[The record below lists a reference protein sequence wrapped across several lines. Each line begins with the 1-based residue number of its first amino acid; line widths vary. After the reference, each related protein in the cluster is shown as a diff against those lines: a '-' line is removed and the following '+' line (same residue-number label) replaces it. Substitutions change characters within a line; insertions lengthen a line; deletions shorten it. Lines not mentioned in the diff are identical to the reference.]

1 MNKIRFLALTV
12 VLGVVG
18 SVGTPE
24 TRAGGRMELN
34 IQGSSTMG
42 GSATVIRGQKNRA
55 IPFSVT
61 GRYNDLLVVYLPDG
75 NWVVIELRELF
86 EGPYTRV
93 RPNTKLPDG
102 QTRGF
107 FEFARNPAL
116 NGALLVLYSGSSG
129 DALDWDFVE
138 LR

>member
-1 MNKIRFLALTV
+1 MKKYWLKLALAF
-12 VLGVVG
+12 GMCI
-18 SVGTPE
+18 SFGTTE
-24 TRAGGRMELN
+24 VRAGGPMELN
-34 IQGSSTMG
+34 IQGSSAMG
-42 GSATVIRGQKNRA
+42 GSAKVIRGQKNRA
-55 IPFSVT
+55 VPFSVT
-61 GRYNDLLVVYLPDG
+61 GRYNDLFVVYFPDG
-75 NWVVIELRELF
+75 SGIVVELRELF

-107 FEFARNPAL
+107 FEFARDPAL
-116 NGALLVLYSGSSG
+116 NGAIVVLYSGYSG